1 MTFVAA
7 APPSTEIRSDPDAQV
22 LADAEDVLVR
32 VLFDDIVRTLLRPAT
47 GRIPEPVPAPARRRA
62 QTAPPPETGSVDRR
76 GPAWARSPPWIS
88 G

>member
-7 APPSTEIRSDPDAQV
+7 AVPSTEIRSDPDARV
-22 LADAEDVLVR
+22 LADAEDVIVR

-47 GRIPEPVPAPARRRA
+47 GPADGPPARDRRRA
-62 QTAPPPETGSVDRR
+62 QTAPPPKTGSVDRR